1 MGGYGGNNGIWRS
14 PLGGGS
20 KRATSIFM
28 KFDRETKRPVTTPG
42 KILLGN
48 SVEYLSIKNE

>member
-1 MGGYGGNNGIWRS
+1 MSGHGGNNGIWRS

-42 KILLGN
+42 KILMRN
-48 SVEYLSIKNE
+48 SVV

>member
-1 MGGYGGNNGIWRS
+1 MGGHGGNNGIWRS

-28 KFDRETKRPVTTPG
+28 KFNRETKRLVTTLG
-42 KILLGN
+42 KILMSN
-48 SVEYLSIKNE
+48 SEV